1 MTTMNYPDPNIA
13 AALAAHYGSVAR
25 SAQPS
30 RLGLSRRELERYSLA
45 RAILASSRGRLAAE
59 AGFEREVSL
68 AEAKARGIAEPLGAS
83 SFYVPDE
90 VLVGKRHVSSQQYD
104 GELVGTD
111 VALRGI
117 VGETLR
123 SMSVVGRLGVR
134 VEENMTGNLTIPVV
148 TVPPTA
154 TWLSEERVSQITETQ
169 PTFTSRPAT
178 PKTVAALTK
187 LSHQLLKAAP
197 DLAERLALRE
207 LQSAI
212 AEAVDAGVLDG
223 SGHSGEMQGIVNGS
237 LVGSVVGDVARHG
250 EVSRVPGRRARL
262 ECARD
267 APGVRLRHHADRR
280 EADGR
285 PADVLRREHD
295 VVVGAVGRRHGVRRT
310 RDRDEFGTGEH
321 DRRRRLVAGDHLHL
335 AGPAAR
341 GGPVHRFRHRRRE
354 PARDVECRLRDAAA
368 GRVQRRVQRVLM
380 STKVV
385 VRRAL
390 WHDGIS
396 YPAGSVI
403 ALDDEAD
410 AIALLESGRCE
421 LHDPRDAAKLK
432 VFALGELRRVMQR
445 VGGPAGAPPP
455 GPWQPWH

>member
-1 MTTMNYPDPNIA
+1 MNYPDPNIA

-68 AEAKARGIAEPLGAS
+68 AEAKARGIAEPLGAG

-90 VLVGKRHVSSQQYD
+90 VLVGKRHMSSQQYD

-111 VALRGI
+111 VAPRGI

-154 TWLSEERVSQITETQ
+154 TWLSEEGVSQITETQ

-237 LVGSVVGDVARHG
+237 LVGSVVGASLDMAKC
-250 EVSRVPGRRARL
+250 L
-262 ECARD
+262 EFQ
-267 APGVRLRHHADRR
+267 
-280 EADGR
+280 
-285 PADVLRREHD
+285 ADVLGSNALATLQAFGYVTTPTVAKLMAGRQTFS
-295 VVVGAVGRRHGVRRT
+295 GASTTLWSGQLADGTVCGARAIATNSAPASTIVAGDWSQGIIFT
-310 RDRDEFGTGEH
+310 WPGLLLAADPYTDFGTGVVSLRAMLSV
-321 DRRRRLVAGDHLHL
+321 DFVMLRPGAFSVA
-335 AGPAAR
+335 
-341 GGPVHRFRHRRRE
+341 
-354 PARDVECRLRDAAA
+354 
-368 GRVQRRVQRVLM
+368 
-380 STKVV
+380 S
-385 VRRAL
+385 
-390 WHDGIS
+390 
-396 YPAGSVI
+396 SV
-403 ALDDEAD
+403 
-410 AIALLESGRCE
+410 S
-421 LHDPRDAAKLK
+421 
-432 VFALGELRRVMQR
+432 
-445 VGGPAGAPPP
+445 
-455 GPWQPWH
+455 